1 MLEKNVV
8 FTEFSQKN
16 ARAKLKIVSRKKS
29 FSFLT
34 FVTDFTKKIKNKRF
48 TVWKNEKFGL
58 TEKIFRQINS
68 LVICLV
74 KPLLS

>member
-34 FVTDFTKKIKNKRF
+34 FVTDFTKKLNQKMN
-48 TVWKNEKFGL
+48 V
-58 TEKIFRQINS
+58 
-68 LVICLV
+68 
-74 KPLLS
+74 